1 MRNWML
7 KKIMLVSILKNERVL
22 TFELKKEAIKFQE
35 TENINVVESNN
46 FLIGRFWDRKFW

>member
-1 MRNWML
+1 ML

-22 TFELKKEAIKFQE
+22 AFELKKEAIKFQE